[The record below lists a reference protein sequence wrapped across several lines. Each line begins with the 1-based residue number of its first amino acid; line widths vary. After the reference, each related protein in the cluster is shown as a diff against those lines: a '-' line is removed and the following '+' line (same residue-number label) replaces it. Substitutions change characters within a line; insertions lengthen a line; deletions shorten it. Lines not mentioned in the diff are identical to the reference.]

1 MNAVII
7 AGGTITD
14 YKETKKY
21 IPENAYIICA
31 DSGYDHA
38 IKMGLKPDILI
49 GDMDSIKSQRDV
61 KEVVYPVRKD
71 YTDSELVLEY
81 ATDNGYNNLLLLG
94 FIGTRMDHTLTN
106 ISLLFKYKDINAV
119 MVDGN
124 NEIYVARTDNIIKG
138 KKGDLISIIP
148 LGGELT
154 GVTTE
159 NLEYPLTEESL
170 FFGEGRGVSNVMTDT
185 ECRITVKSGNGLII
199 KSRD

>member
-81 ATDNGYNNLLLLG
+81 AVDNGYNNLLLLG